1 MRRPSSGWEHRWPSP
16 RSQHVPALP
25 SRCRHGNP
33 AQAQA
38 EVGFPLTQQCSPLRL
53 PPGHP
58 PPEAHFHTQPSQ
70 EHCLGRR
77 HGAGRGTKG
86 RGDVLVGMQG
96 EGKAAP
102 ELESSPGSA
111 LKARAGWIL
120 SPPRHLSLLSKHLS
134 RWLCTSPRLTWG
146 STEPAQLGARSWGPQ
161 LPQKSPPELLPS
173 AQPLPARFKAEGLI
187 HPVSFCKRFSGD

>member
-58 PPEAHFHTQPSQ
+58 PPEAHFHAQPSQ
-70 EHCLGRR
+70 EHRLGRR
-77 HGAGRGTKG
+77 HGVGRGTTG
-86 RGDVLVGMQG
+86 HGDVLVGM
-96 EGKAAP
+96 
-102 ELESSPGSA
+102 
-111 LKARAGWIL
+111 
-120 SPPRHLSLLSKHLS
+120 
-134 RWLCTSPRLTWG
+134 
-146 STEPAQLGARSWGPQ
+146 
-161 LPQKSPPELLPS
+161 
-173 AQPLPARFKAEGLI
+173 
-187 HPVSFCKRFSGD
+187 